1 MCRNEESFIFP
12 FRISWRENGP
22 LVQSGLII
30 EYISQPGLS
39 HKVISSYRMDSKRIS
54 RSSLWGSMVLTER
67 GNIPFCLTS
76 NKRRGFSFLLNF
88 SQLIHRDLAARNV
101 LLGDKLQCKI
111 TDFGMARD
119 LGLGDGIYAR
129 KTNVSS
135 GRRDITRS
143 NNNLLLYLFICL
155 FIYSGNR
162 TEWNL
167 IRSVIIR
174 VINKIGQAR
183 RGSPICSWLQN

>member
-1 MCRNEESFIFP
+1 M
-12 FRISWRENGP
+12 
-22 LVQSGLII
+22 
-30 EYISQPGLS
+30 
-39 HKVISSYRMDSKRIS
+39 M
-54 RSSLWGSMVLTER
+54 LTER

-76 NKRRGFSFLLNF
+76 NKRRGFFFVLNF

-143 NNNLLLYLFICL
+143 NNNILLYLFICL

-162 TEWNL
+162 TEWSL

-183 RGSPICSWLQN
+183 RGSPICS

>member
-1 MCRNEESFIFP
+1 M
-12 FRISWRENGP
+12 
-22 LVQSGLII
+22 
-30 EYISQPGLS
+30 Y
-39 HKVISSYRMDSKRIS
+39 
-54 RSSLWGSMVLTER
+54 
-67 GNIPFCLTS
+67 IPFCLIS

-129 KTNVSS
+129 KSNVSS
-135 GRRDITRS
+135 GGRDMDAVIRTCFCI
-143 NNNLLLYLFICL
+143 YLFICL
-155 FIYSGNR
+155 FIYNGNR
-162 TEWNL
+162 TEWSL

-174 VINKIGQAR
+174 VINKIG
-183 RGSPICSWLQN
+183 

>member
-1 MCRNEESFIFP
+1 M
-12 FRISWRENGP
+12 
-22 LVQSGLII
+22 QA
-30 EYISQPGLS
+30 Y
-39 HKVISSYRMDSKRIS
+39 
-54 RSSLWGSMVLTER
+54 
-67 GNIPFCLTS
+67 IPFCLTS
-76 NKRRGFSFLLNF
+76 NKRRGFSILLNF

-129 KTNVSS
+129 KSNVSS

-143 NNNLLLYLFICL
+143 NKNLLLYLFIYL
-155 FIYSGNR
+155 FIRLFTYNGNR
-162 TEWNL
+162 TGWSL

-174 VINKIGQAR
+174 VINKIGRAR
-183 RGSPICSWLQN
+183 RGTLICLTTSMITDLIGWHEVLLPIDHNRYNFRENKCILF

>member
-1 MCRNEESFIFP
+1 
-12 FRISWRENGP
+12 
-22 LVQSGLII
+22 
-30 EYISQPGLS
+30 
-39 HKVISSYRMDSKRIS
+39 
-54 RSSLWGSMVLTER
+54 MVLTER

-162 TEWNL
+162 TEWSL

-183 RGSPICSWLQN
+183 RGSRICS